1 MFPKNQNSVDG
12 KKQQDKDR
20 SRLYQ
25 ILEFLVNQKKK
36 WQSEKN
42 RSSISRRMCSE
53 WTPDPIKMTILY
65 L

>member
-36 WQSEKN
+36 
-42 RSSISRRMCSE
+42 
-53 WTPDPIKMTILY
+53 
-65 L
+65 

>member
-20 SRLYQ
+20 SRLYSYQ

-42 RSSISRRMCSE
+42 RSSISRM
-53 WTPDPIKMTILY
+53 
-65 L
+65 